1 MLKAVIFDLDD
12 TLMPDEA
19 AADAAI
25 IAVAE
30 QTRAIHNVAPEDLR
44 VSVRRISRAL
54 FRANPI
60 VRDYDSFE
68 VSSWEALTAG
78 FSGDDPEM
86 TALREWAPRFRH
98 EVWLRALAENGVAD
112 PALADRLA
120 ALYPVERRLRYA
132 PFPDVL
138 PVLAVLK
145 TRYRLGV
152 ITNGPS
158 DLQRTKLARSG
169 LDAWFPVQVISR
181 EVGVAKP
188 DPRIFAIALERLGVT
203 AAEAV
208 YVGDSPKHDIQ
219 GAHASG
225 IKAVWLQRDGA
236 AGIKP
241 VAQGGGVESENVPAD
256 AVIHTLAEL
265 VPLLDSL

>member
-86 TALREWAPRFRH
+86 TALRE
-98 EVWLRALAENGVAD
+98 
-112 PALADRLA
+112 
-120 ALYPVERRLRYA
+120 
-132 PFPDVL
+132 
-138 PVLAVLK
+138 
-145 TRYRLGV
+145 
-152 ITNGPS
+152 
-158 DLQRTKLARSG
+158 
-169 LDAWFPVQVISR
+169 
-181 EVGVAKP
+181 
-188 DPRIFAIALERLGVT
+188 
-203 AAEAV
+203 
-208 YVGDSPKHDIQ
+208 
-219 GAHASG
+219 
-225 IKAVWLQRDGA
+225 
-236 AGIKP
+236 
-241 VAQGGGVESENVPAD
+241 
-256 AVIHTLAEL
+256 
-265 VPLLDSL
+265 

>member
-1 MLKAVIFDLDD
+1 LLKAVIFDLDD

-30 QTRAIHNVAPEDLR
+30 QTSAVHNIAPEDLR
-44 VSVRRISRAL
+44 ASVRRISRAL

-78 FSGDDPEM
+78 FCGDDAEM
-86 TALREWAPRFRH
+86 TALREWVPSFRY
-98 EVWLRALAENGVAD
+98 EVWLQALAENGVAD

-120 ALYPVERRLRYA
+120 SLYREERRARYA
-132 PFPDVL
+132 PYPDVL

-145 TRYRLGV
+145 PRYRLGV

-169 LDAWFPVQVISR
+169 LDVWFPVQVISR

-188 DPRIFAIALERLGVT
+188 DPRIFAIALERLGVA

-208 YVGDSPKHDIQ
+208 FVGDSPKHDID
-219 GAHASG
+219 GARAG
-225 IKAVWLQRDGA
+225 GMKAVWLRRDGA
-236 AGIKP
+236 AGIRP
-241 VAQGGGVESENVPAD
+241 AAQGGGVESEDVRAD
-256 AVIHTLAEL
+256 AVIHTLDEL
-265 VPLLDSL
+265 VPLLESL